1 MEIRLPSS
9 PARPLLKKL
18 IGRGLEA
25 VEAHKAVRRAVIR
38 RGDELVIGER
48 RYDLRQYDRVVA
60 VGAGKATAP
69 MARALEQC
77 LGSRLQA
84 GLVVVKYGHAV
95 PTTKIVVEEAGH
107 PIPDR
112 AGHLSASRL
121 HCMVSELRRRDLL
134 VVLLSGGASSLLP
147 APVKGVTLAD
157 KRATTDRLLRCGATI
172 QEINAVRKHLSSLKG
187 GRLAEA
193 TRATVVTLI
202 LSDVLGDDLSAIASG
217 PTAPD
222 PTTYREAVAIL
233 KRYGIWRTVP
243 PRVRQHLLKG
253 QRGLVAETP
262 KPGSA
267 VFRRVQHH
275 LIGSNTIALT
285 AVTRA
290 ARGAGLKTLVHST
303 RLIGEAHPAGTKFGM
318 MARCIVNEAKPLSRP
333 CCVVAGGE
341 TTVTVTGK
349 GKGGRAQEFA
359 AAAAK
364 EIEGL
369 DHVWIAAIGTD
380 GTDGP
385 TDVAGAVVD
394 GGTMARARRLG
405 VDLDEALTHNNTY
418 PALKRLRSH
427 ITTGPTGTNVNDLY
441 LLLIL

>member
-9 PARPLLKKL
+9 PARPVLKKL
-18 IGRGLEA
+18 IGRGLDA
-25 VEAHKAVRRAVIR
+25 VEASRAVRRAVTR
-38 RGDELVIGER
+38 GGDELAIGER
-48 RYDLRQYDRVVA
+48 RYDLRRYDRVVA

-95 PTTKIVVEEAGH
+95 PTTTIVVEEAGH

-112 AGHLSASRL
+112 AGQRSASRL
-121 HCMVSELRRRDLL
+121 QRMVSELTRRDLL
-134 VVLLSGGASSLLP
+134 IVLLSGGASSLLP

-157 KRATTDRLLRCGATI
+157 KRTTTDRLLRCGATI

-193 TRATVVTLI
+193 TRATVLTLI

-217 PTAPD
+217 PTAAD

-267 VFRRVQHH
+267 VFRRVHHH

-285 AVTRA
+285 AVIRA
-290 ARGAGLKTLVHST
+290 ARDAGFKTLVHST
-303 RLIGEAHPAGTKFGM
+303 TLIGEARRAGTEFGT
-318 MARCIVNEAKPLSRP
+318 MARRIVNESKPLSRP
-333 CCVVAGGE
+333 CCVAAGGE
-341 TTVTVTGK
+341 TTVTVAGK

-369 DHVWIAAIGTD
+369 DHVWVAAIGTD

-394 GGTMARARRLG
+394 GGTMTLARRLG
-405 VDLDEALTHNNTY
+405 VDLDDALAHNDTY

-441 LLLIL
+441 LLLVL